1 MNEYFMGVIYLL
13 ILFYFF
19 LGIAIVSDLFM
30 EAIEVITSKKTVVS
44 VEDPNQPGKMID
56 VERNVWNPTIANLT
70 LMALGSSMPEILLS
84 VFSTVLDLD
93 GVPSALG
100 PASIVGSA
108 AFNLFVISAVSIAA
122 VGLET
127 KKIFDVRVFIWTAV
141 ASTWAYVW
149 FFLVLTVITPNY
161 VDLWEAILTFCQ
173 FIILCIVAYGCDRWT
188 GSTVLQAETSLKL
201 QRDSAKLAVRKV
213 AETIGVLH
221 VVEMGMD
228 RLPKGCKLAQKDQV

>member
-1 MNEYFMGVIYLL
+1 MGVIYLL

-30 EAIEVITSKKTVVS
+30 EAIEVITSKKTVIS

-93 GVPSALG
+93 GIPSTLG
-100 PASIVGSA
+100 PAAIVGSA
-108 AFNLFVISAVSIAA
+108 AFNLFVISAVSIAS
-122 VGLET
+122 VGLEP
-127 KKIFDVRVFIWTAV
+127 KKIFDVRVFMWTAV

-149 FFLVLTVITPNY
+149 FFLVLTVISPNY
-161 VDLWEAILTFCQ
+161 VELWEAIVTFLQ
-173 FIILCIVAYGCDRWT
+173 FVMLCLVAYGCDKWT
-188 GSTVLQAETSLKL
+188 GSKVLQAETSEKLKK
-201 QRDSAKLAVRKV
+201 DAAKHSLRKV
-213 AETIGVLH
+213 ADSIGILY

-228 RLPKGCKLAQKDQV
+228 RLPQGCKVAQKETI